1 MEKEARRIFDP
12 ILAMSNSKGETMRTR
27 PTLKYS
33 VDDQD
38 LWVYMPAG
46 SVAKKVR
53 GRVAVASFWFGTSLK
68 YSWTIKTCRFVC
80 LLEEDEGTGFSCWFI
95 SKASE
100 PF

>member
-53 GRVAVASFWFGTSLK
+53 GQSHLVLGTAHLQS
-68 YSWTIKTCRFVC
+68 V
-80 LLEEDEGTGFSCWFI
+80 DD
-95 SKASE
+95 
-100 PF
+100 